1 MGEMFDIAELLRV
14 GVNDERSGV
23 AFYAALAKKAE
34 DPELRR
40 TFAELADEERS
51 HQQRFEAMLAD
62 VGEHRDGDRY
72 DGEYGMY
79 LKAMTDMLA
88 FEDEDTAERMAND
101 CVDDAAAVALALSFE
116 RSTLNLM
123 HEMKDLVPAKDREV
137 VQQLI
142 DEERSHVV
150 TLARAAERLQQ

>member
-14 GVNDERSGV
+14 GVNDEKSGV
-23 AFYAALAKKAE
+23 VFYAALAKKAD
-34 DPELRR
+34 DPELQRM
-40 TFAELADEERS
+40 FAELADEERS
-51 HQQRFEAMLAD
+51 HQQRFEAMLAS
-62 VGEHRDGDRY
+62 VGEHRDADQY

-88 FEDEDTAERMAND
+88 FEDEETAERMAAECAN
-101 CVDDAAAVALALSFE
+101 DAAAMELALSFE

-142 DEERSHVV
+142 DEERGHVV
-150 TLARAAERLQQ
+150 TLARAAEGLQG